1 MYTTKRAAQAAGR
14 AATAALRS
22 EGDQVI
28 PQVSQPAFAH
38 AERGQRVA
46 LIRKQLQRFREPPP
60 KSRKSSTKSNVTS
73 INTDD
78 DEFGFL
84 LGLRPSYI
92 DYDESSLVEA
102 YLAVREL
109 AGVHWM
115 QSGKFKVLQTPPVT
129 NLRYQLLMQ

>member
-1 MYTTKRAAQAAGR
+1 MKTTKRAAQAAAR
-14 AATAALRS
+14 AATFALQPPHAAS
-22 EGDQVI
+22 EGEVEAV

-38 AERGQRVA
+38 AERAERVA
-46 LIRKQLQRFREPPP
+46 LIRKQLQRFREPRP
-60 KSRKSSTKSNVTS
+60 KSRKSTKNNVTS

-84 LGLRPSYI
+84 LGLRPSFT

-109 AGVHWM
+109 AGVNWM
-115 QSGKFKVLQTPPVT
+115 QSGKLYFFR
-129 NLRYQLLMQ
+129 NLKES